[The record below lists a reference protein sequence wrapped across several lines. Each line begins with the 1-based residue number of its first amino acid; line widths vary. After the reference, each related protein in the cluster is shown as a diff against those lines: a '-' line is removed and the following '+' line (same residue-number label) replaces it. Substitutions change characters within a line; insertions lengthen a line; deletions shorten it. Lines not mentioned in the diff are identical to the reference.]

1 MSKEKN
7 MKEGDLVKVKTKFY
21 GEKLGMIL
29 EVNKDGVLIKPQ
41 NHPRNIIANPRDVT
55 ILVST

>member
-1 MSKEKN
+1 

-29 EVNKDGVLIKPQ
+29 EVSKVVNES
-41 NHPRNIIANPRDVT
+41 R
-55 ILVST
+55 